1 VSDDAPAFEPAEIIA
16 VENLARTEALSLLGW
31 TRAAPERPRRAVV
44 FAGRS
49 SAGAAALAV
58 VRHLSNFRVAFRAL
72 VCGPD
77 YRLSPLAAAERRIL
91 EAMRVPLEEDL
102 DASALGEAAAGL
114 GADDALVDGAGSPAP
129 GREDEFA
136 AACRSG
142 SNAARTVRIDVATDY
157 SPPAP
162 VAEDTLFSPDAPP
175 RSREDVRLLD
185 STAIERYRIPG
196 VVLMEN
202 AGWRAA
208 REAWAMLGF
217 GAGGGVLVLAG
228 GGNNGGDGF
237 VLARHL
243 KAWGADVRCI
253 LVAARERVMDDA
265 LTNLKL
271 AEAAG
276 VEVRDAAL
284 PEVVDAVLPAA
295 LDELSASDGCLVVDA
310 LLGTGLSGRVRGA
323 PARAIELLDER
334 RPRLLAVDTPSGL
347 DANTG
352 EVLGAATTAERTVT
366 FAFPKLGFTEA
377 EGPARTGEVVVA
389 DISMPRELWEPDMAP
404 LPSTAHRTQRRGRR
418 ERQRT

>member
-1 VSDDAPAFEPAEIIA
+1 VSAGSGEAGAFEPAEIIA

-31 TRAAPERPRRAVV
+31 ARAAPGRTRRAVV

-49 SAGAAALAV
+49 SPGAAALAL
-58 VRHLSNFRVAFRAL
+58 VRHLSNFGVAFRAL

-91 EAMRVPLEEDL
+91 EAMGVPLEEGL
-102 DASALGEAAAGL
+102 DASALCDAAAGL
-114 GADDALVDGAGSPAP
+114 GPGDALVDGAGSPAP
-129 GREDEFA
+129 GREEEFA

-142 SNAARTVRIDVATDY
+142 TGAARSVRIDVVTDY
-157 SPPAP
+157 RTPAP
-162 VAEDTLFSPDAPP
+162 GEEDPLFSPDAPP

-185 STAIERYRIPG
+185 GTAIDRYRIPG
-196 VVLMEN
+196 IVLMEN

-217 GAGGGVLVLAG
+217 RASAPVLVLAG

-284 PEVVDAVLPAA
+284 PEVVEALVPAA
-295 LDELSASDGCLVVDA
+295 LDDLGDSDGCLVVDA

-323 PARAIELLDER
+323 PARAIEILGER
-334 RPRLLAVDTPSGL
+334 RPRLLAIDTPSGL

-366 FAFPKLGFTEA
+366 FAFPKLGFTQG
-377 EGPARTGEVVVA
+377 EGPARAGEVVVA
-389 DISMPRELWEPDMAP
+389 DISMPRELWDKPA
-404 LPSTAHRTQRRGRR
+404 
-418 ERQRT
+418 